1 MKKKLFFALKLIV
14 STGLVAWLVMRM
26 DWAAV
31 GKEFS
36 EASLL
41 FILLALFAYVG
52 GMIISVSRWRKTASF
67 KGFSLSLGNGL
78 RYHFAGL
85 FLNNFL
91 PSFFGGDAYRSY
103 LLGKPEK
110 RYAAAAST
118 VLFVRFTGLWATI
131 SLFLV
136 FGLMSLHPVIFLPV
150 FLPFAIGLGILLVA
164 DVLLTVFS
172 DRESIQ
178 KLFRLFPLK
187 LQNFFSEMSGYT
199 DKRFVLESF
208 LVSALFTF
216 VGVGLFNLALFTA
229 FHESVPIFP
238 FLSVVF
244 LLSIVSSLPVSINNI
259 GLKEWAYLTFFPVIG
274 ISPEAALAVA
284 LLGRFLQ
291 MFASLFGA
299 PFFFR
304 EKKDLRTAEEIRIE
318 EEELAK
324 IENYEETERV

>member
-1 MKKKLFFALKLIV
+1 MKKKLLFAFKLIV
-14 STGLVAWLVMRM
+14 STALVSWLIMRM
-26 DWAAV
+26 DWTAV
-31 GKEFS
+31 WKEFS
-36 EASLL
+36 EASL
-41 FILLALFAYVG
+41 FFVLLAFLAYVG
-52 GMIISVSRWRKTASF
+52 GTTISVSRWRKTASF
-67 KGFSLSLGNGL
+67 KGFSLSFADGL

-136 FGLMSLHPVIFLPV
+136 FGLVSFSSVLTQPIFV
-150 FLPFAIGLGILLVA
+150 PFAVGLAAFLIV
-164 DVLLTVFS
+164 DVLFTVFS
-172 DRESIQ
+172 DRTWIQ
-178 KLFRLFPLK
+178 KLFSLFPEK

-199 DKRFVLESF
+199 DKRFVFESF
-208 LVSALFTF
+208 LVSLLFTF
-216 VGVGLFNLALFTA
+216 VGVGLFNLTLFTA
-229 FHESVPIFP
+229 FHESVPVIP

-259 GLKEWAYLTFFPVIG
+259 GLKEWAYLTFFPTIG

-304 EKKDLRTAEEIRIE
+304 EKKDLQTAEAIKAE
-318 EEELAK
+318 EAELEK
-324 IENYEETERV
+324 IENYEEKDTV